1 MLDAE
6 APRARRGRR
15 LLIALLIL
23 LLVLLP
29 LYLWPLRGGV
39 RGLPAASALP
49 GSPADPRNATA
60 LARIPPEVWDALMRQ
75 GETAPT
81 AVSSA
86 ATSRNLTMI
95 SSLEEDVAGGL
106 GPEPSPDDTAL
117 LGRSMIAALDGLLD
131 PGGNGSGSD
140 GDGSPSTSGPPFSGS
155 AGSVP
160 GTGGSASAFAFGGYP
175 MLGGLGPGG
184 GGGGL
189 RLPGPGATFAPDGLG
204 DPGAPT
210 PTPEPATL
218 LLVGSNVALLGAAA
232 WKRCRRR
239 RETSGIG

>member
-6 APRARRGRR
+6 APPARRGRR

-23 LLVLLP
+23 LLALLP

-49 GSPADPRNATA
+49 ASPPDPRSATG

-81 AVSSA
+81 AAPSA
-86 ATSRNLTMI
+86 AAPRNLTMI
-95 SSLEEDVAGGL
+95 SSLEGDVAGGL

-117 LGRSMIAALDGLLD
+117 LGRSMIAALDGLPD
-131 PGGNGSGSD
+131 PGGDGSGSD
-140 GDGSPSTSGPPFSGS
+140 GSPSTPGPSLSGS
-155 AGSVP
+155 AVSAP
-160 GTGGSASAFAFGGYP
+160 GTGGSASALALGGYP

-184 GGGGL
+184 GDRGL
-189 RLPGPGATFAPDGLG
+189 RLPGPGATFAAGGLG
-204 DPGAPT
+204 DPGAPA

-232 WKRCRRR
+232 WKRRRR
-239 RETSGIG
+239 RPKTSAIG

>member
-6 APRARRGRR
+6 APPARRGRR

-81 AVSSA
+81 AVSSG

-95 SSLEEDVAGGL
+95 SSLEGDVAGGR

-117 LGRSMIAALDGLLD
+117 LGRSMIAALDGLSD
-131 PGGNGSGSD
+131 PGGNGSG
-140 GDGSPSTSGPPFSGS
+140 GDGSPSTPGPLFSGS
-155 AGSVP
+155 AGSAT
-160 GTGGSASAFAFGGYP
+160 GTGGPASVFAFGGYP

-189 RLPGPGATFAPDGLG
+189 RLPGRGATFAPDGLG
-204 DPGAPT
+204 DPGAPA

-232 WKRCRRR
+232 WRRRRRR
-239 RETSGIG
+239 REMSAIG